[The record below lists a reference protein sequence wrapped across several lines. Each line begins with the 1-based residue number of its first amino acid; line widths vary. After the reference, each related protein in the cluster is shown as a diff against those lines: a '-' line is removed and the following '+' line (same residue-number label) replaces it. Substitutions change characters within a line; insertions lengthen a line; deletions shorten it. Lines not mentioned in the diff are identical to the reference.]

1 MSCRYILLDF
11 DFSDLDVKTQ
21 GGDSMKRKRAILLML
36 FDTVGISLSYLLA
49 LYLRF
54 DGRVDPIYVYN
65 LANHMAIIT
74 IIKLSVYYFF
84 KLYKSLWEYASIDE
98 MIEVV
103 GGSIV
108 ANLLSSLYMHFI
120 DVGIPRSIYFMVP
133 VIDMVFIGGVRFF
146 YRVLRRLKHGVFNGV
161 KDYKRILIVGAGAAG
176 AMVIK
181 ELRNHDTLN
190 SWPVAIVDD
199 DPQKRRQNINGVPV
213 VGNRK
218 DIKRVCKEYEIDEI
232 IIAIPSANSKDIKD
246 IVGECKKTKVKT
258 KILPGV
264 YELIDGQVSVSKIR
278 DVEIEDLLGREEVH
292 LNMDEICQYIKD
304 KKVLITGGGGSIGSE
319 LCRQVARFKPK
330 ELIILDIY
338 ENNAYDIQNELLS
351 RYDNLPMKVVI
362 ASIRDKQRME
372 EIFAAEGIDVVF
384 HAAAHKH
391 VPLMEEN
398 PTEAIKN
405 NVFGTLNVVESA
417 GKYGVEKFVLISTDK
432 AVNPTNVMGATK
444 RIAEMIVQLANTFS
458 HTEYVAV
465 RFGNVLG
472 SNGSVIPLFKKQ
484 IAAGGPVTVT
494 HPKVIRYFMTI
505 PEACQLVLQAGA
517 MAEGG
522 EIFIL
527 DMGEPV
533 RIMDLAKDLIR
544 LSGFEPEVDIPIE
557 ITGLRPGE
565 KLYEELLVNKK
576 EVDTTSHHKIYI
588 EKPLFCDY
596 DNMKRHFN
604 KLQEIIDYADDD
616 AIKEIL
622 AEIVPNY
629 KPYKGIGELKKEKTD
644 RLENLSEVAVS
655 SGHISSN

>member
-616 AIKEIL
+616 AIKEVL